1 MLSITKCRKILGK
14 DGAMY
19 TDEEIIV
26 LRDVLYKVAELYVE
40 NLERNGPL
48 DGSTSNHLK

>member
-14 DGAMY
+14 DGAIY

-26 LRDVLYKVAELYVE
+26 LRDVLYKIAELYLK
-40 NLERNGPL
+40 NLERNEHL
-48 DGSTSNHLK
+48 DGSKSNHLK